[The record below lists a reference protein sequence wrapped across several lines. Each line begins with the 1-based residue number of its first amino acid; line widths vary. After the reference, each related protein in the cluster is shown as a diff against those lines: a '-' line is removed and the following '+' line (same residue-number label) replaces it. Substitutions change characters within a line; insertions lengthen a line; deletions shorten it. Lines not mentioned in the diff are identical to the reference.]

1 MAQEPEIDQLETAD
15 ELIAERRAGKVGD
28 TPEDMHPWMRLI
40 VGNVDILNNWV
51 GRLTCLMLVPVIFAM
66 IYEVV
71 ARKVFI
77 APTDWA
83 YDTSRMFSGAMF
95 MMGAGYA
102 LMRGVHIRADFL
114 FRNWSPRTQALVD
127 GSLYLLFYFPAMLF
141 FFWVSTEYTIK
152 AWVTWERSMDT
163 ALMAPLAPARTAMPV
178 GALLLLLQGIAEF
191 LRAYHQLGDGAVRRW
206 VFRLLPAYVLI
217 LGMIFCNSLFPE
229 FFNFEMIFGDGFDGS
244 IKGFGGVSPPMIG
257 VIMIGVMLFSIFVGF
272 PISFTLIFLA
282 FVFGAWGFGGKMVFY
297 LQTLQFNNVML
308 EQTLAAVPLFVFMG
322 IMMEQAGLMERLFT
336 SVQLMLS
343 RTRGALYLAVLFV
356 STIFAAATGIVGASV
371 TILGIMAA
379 KTMNRSGYDVRLA
392 AGTITAGGTLG
403 ILIPPS
409 IMLVVMGPVLQIPVT
424 DLFAAAII
432 PGIMLAGMYAAY
444 ALIRCWLNPS
454 LGPTLPEDA
463 QPKTSPY
470 YWLEAVVV
478 IGSIVTFFTLIVM
491 AFSGSLAG
499 VFPFSSLAIPLAWMG
514 FMYLGARW
522 IRDTKPAGFFFSD
535 LWYEFF
541 MGLVPPS
548 ALVAFALGSILF
560 GWATPTEG
568 AGCGAFGALVLT
580 IAYRKLTAR
589 MFYDALIKTLEI
601 TVLILFL
608 VAASNFFGA
617 VFSRLGTPMLLTEF
631 LLSWDISVTWI
642 LLIIMALIFLLGWPL
657 EWVPIVLIIVPILIP
672 VLIKLD
678 VNLVWFGI
686 LVAVNLQTAWLSPP
700 VALSAYFLK
709 GVVPEW
715 DLKDIYLGMMQFMV
729 IQVIGL
735 ILIFVFPQIALWL
748 PTLIYGE

>member
-95 MMGAGYA
+95 MLGAGYA

-127 GSLYLLFYFPAMLF
+127 GALYLLFYFPAMLF

-178 GALLLLLQGIAEF
+178 GALLLLLQGVAEF
-191 LRAYHQLGDGAVRRW
+191 LRAYHQLGDGAIRRW
-206 VFRLLPAYVLI
+206 VFRLLPAYALI

-244 IKGFGGVSPPMIG
+244 IKGLGGVSPPMIG

-356 STIFAAATGIVGASV
+356 STIFAAATG
-371 TILGIMAA
+371 M
-379 KTMNRSGYDVRLA
+379 
-392 AGTITAGGTLG
+392 
-403 ILIPPS
+403 
-409 IMLVVMGPVLQIPVT
+409 
-424 DLFAAAII
+424 
-432 PGIMLAGMYAAY
+432 
-444 ALIRCWLNPS
+444 
-454 LGPTLPEDA
+454 LGP
-463 QPKTSPY
+463 
-470 YWLEAVVV
+470 
-478 IGSIVTFFTLIVM
+478 
-491 AFSGSLAG
+491 
-499 VFPFSSLAIPLAWMG
+499 
-514 FMYLGARW
+514 R
-522 IRDTKPAGFFFSD
+522 
-535 LWYEFF
+535 
-541 MGLVPPS
+541 
-548 ALVAFALGSILF
+548 
-560 GWATPTEG
+560 
-568 AGCGAFGALVLT
+568 
-580 IAYRKLTAR
+580 
-589 MFYDALIKTLEI
+589 
-601 TVLILFL
+601 
-608 VAASNFFGA
+608 
-617 VFSRLGTPMLLTEF
+617 
-631 LLSWDISVTWI
+631 
-642 LLIIMALIFLLGWPL
+642 
-657 EWVPIVLIIVPILIP
+657 
-672 VLIKLD
+672 
-678 VNLVWFGI
+678 
-686 LVAVNLQTAWLSPP
+686 
-700 VALSAYFLK
+700 
-709 GVVPEW
+709 
-715 DLKDIYLGMMQFMV
+715 
-729 IQVIGL
+729 
-735 ILIFVFPQIALWL
+735 
-748 PTLIYGE
+748 

>member
-1 MAQEPEIDQLETAD
+1 MAQEPSTDELDITD
-15 ELIAERRAGKVGD
+15 ELIAERRSGAPGD
-28 TPEDMHPWMRLI
+28 TPEDMHPLARRI
-40 VGNVDILNNWV
+40 VGNIDIMSHWV
-51 GRLTCLMLVPVIFAM
+51 GKITCLLLLPVIFSM

-71 ARKVFI
+71 ARKLFVS
-77 APTDWA
+77 PTDWA
-83 YDTSRMFSGAMF
+83 YDTSRMISGAMF
-95 MMGAGYA
+95 MLGAGYA

-114 FRNWSPRTQALVD
+114 FRSWKIETQARVD
-127 GSLYLLFYFPAMLF
+127 TLLYLLFYFPALLF
-141 FFWVSTEYTIK
+141 FFWVSAEYTLKSWIS
-152 AWVTWERSMDT
+152 WERTMDT
-163 ALMAPLAPARTAMPV
+163 ALMAPLAPARTAMPL
-178 GALLLLLQGIAEF
+178 GALFLLLQGVAEL
-191 LRAYHQLGDGAVRRW
+191 LRCRYNLDDKARRALDWILPIYVIVLAAIFMETFFPQILPLGGLIEGGMKGA
-206 VFRLLPAYVLI
+206 
-217 LGMIFCNSLFPE
+217 
-229 FFNFEMIFGDGFDGS
+229 FGLT
-244 IKGFGGVSPPMIG
+244 PTTIG
-257 VIMIGVMLFSIFVGF
+257 VVMIAVMLIAIFVGF

-282 FVFGAWGFGGKMVFY
+282 FTFGAWGFGGKLVFY
-297 LQTLQFNNVML
+297 LQTLQFNSVML

-322 IMMEQAGLMERLFT
+322 ILMEQAGLMERLFT

-409 IMLVVMGPVLQIPVT
+409 IMLVVMGPVLEVPVT

-432 PGIMLAGMYAAY
+432 PGIMLAALYAGY
-444 ALIRCWLNPS
+444 ALIRCWLNPA
-454 LGPTLPEDA
+454 LGPILSVEEQPE
-463 QPKTSPY
+463 TSSL
-470 YWLEAVVV
+470 YWLEAILV
-478 IGSIVTFFTLIVM
+478 IGSILIFFALIVM
-491 AFSGSLAG
+491 GFSGSLQG
-499 VFPFSSLAIPLAWMG
+499 LFPFSSLLLPIGWAG
-514 FMYLGARW
+514 VMYYASLWVKRN
-522 IRDTKPAGFFFSD
+522 RPAGFFFSD

-568 AGCGAFGALVLT
+568 AACGAFGALLLSLG
-580 IAYRKLTAR
+580 YRKLTASKL
-589 MFYDALIKTLEI
+589 FDALMKTLEI
-601 TVLILFL
+601 SVLILFL

-617 VFSRLGTPMLLTEF
+617 VFSRLGTPTMITDF
-631 LLSWDISVTWI
+631 LLAWELSPTMI
-642 LLIIMALIFLLGWPL
+642 LIIIMAMVFLLGWPL

-672 VLIKLD
+672 VLVKLD
-678 VNLVWFGI
+678 VNLTWFGI

-715 DLKDIYLGMMQFMV
+715 ELSDIYIGMMQFMV
-729 IQVIGL
+729 IQLIGL
-735 ILIFVFPQIALWL
+735 ALIFIFPQIALWL
-748 PTLIYGE
+748 PTYIYG